1 MGRELRAMASNVTT
15 GKLYGCDEAAE
26 LLGQKSGETIRRW
39 YRSGEVLEP
48 GTEIVKIGGRIV
60 VDVEAVRA
68 RLAKEQA
75 QPRKV

>member
-1 MGRELRAMASNVTT
+1 MASNATT

-39 YRSGEVLEP
+39 YRSGEVLQP

-68 RLAKEQA
+68 RLAEEQK
-75 QPRKV
+75 QTRKV